1 MKKVLKFNWFLWY
14 KSEHQK
20 VSCFKAKH
28 KKRKKLC
35 NIIQVLKQKVKNEKF
50 ASKRRDFHE
59 KLYFFEKS

>member
-28 KKRKKLC
+28 KKREKIC
-35 NIIQVLKQKVKNEKF
+35 NIIQVLKQKVEIEKF
-50 ASKRRDFHE
+50 ASKRRHFHE
-59 KLYFFEKS
+59 KSQNFEKS